1 MQWILKDIPLSRNIK
16 TLRIAN
22 KMTQTEVVT
31 QIQLMGSMMSRN
43 TLAQIEAGR
52 KNIKAS
58 DLKALKMLFHVDY
71 EEFFK
76 E

>member
-1 MQWILKDIPLSRNIK
+1 MQRILKDIPLGQNIK

-31 QIQLMGSMMSRN
+31 QLQLMGSMMSRN

-52 KNIKAS
+52 RNIKAS

-76 E
+76 D